1 MGRRSFIKKVLFG
14 SLFTTLNGHASTN
27 HAIGTAEEA
36 PKSRNV
42 RLVFIDTKSSGITLE
57 HQHRIIEIAAI
68 EYINLKPTG
77 NIFHAYVNPER
88 EMDSAAEMVYGL
100 SFSSF
105 LEQQPRFADIAD
117 RLHQFIKGAVVVAH
131 NAPFDVLFLNHEF
144 SLAGKPSVSEMA
156 TEIIDTLKLA
166 KNIRPGKRNN
176 LESLCLY
183 YGIDFSACILPRALR
198 DATLLSQ
205 IYIAMTS

>member
-1 MGRRSFIKKVLFG
+1 MGRRGFIKKVLFG
-14 SLFTTLNGHASTN
+14 SLFTALNGYASTN
-27 HAIGTAEEA
+27 HAMGTSEESLQ
-36 PKSRNV
+36 SRDA
-42 RLVFIDTKSSGITLE
+42 RLVFIDTKSSGISLE
-57 HQHRIIEIAAI
+57 YQHRVIELAAI

-117 RLHQFIKGAVVVAH
+117 SLHQFIKGAVVVSH

-144 SLAGKPSVSEMA
+144 NLVGKPSLTEMSA
-156 TEIIDTLKLA
+156 EIIDTLKLA

-176 LESLCLY
+176 LESLCLC
-183 YGIDFSACILPRALR
+183 YGIDSSACILPRALR
-198 DATLLSQ
+198 DTTLLSQ
-205 IYIAMTS
+205 VYIAMTS

>member
-1 MGRRSFIKKVLFG
+1 MGRRNFIKKVLFG
-14 SLFTTLNGHASTN
+14 SLFTTLNGYASTN
-27 HAIGTAEEA
+27 DAMGTAEELPQSKDA
-36 PKSRNV
+36 
-42 RLVFIDTKSSGITLE
+42 RLVFMDTKSSGITLE

-88 EMDSAAEMVYGL
+88 DMDSAAEMVYGL

-117 RLHQFIKGAVVVAH
+117 SLYQFIKGAVVVAH

-144 SLAGKPSVSEMA
+144 SLVGKPSLTEMSV
-156 TEIIDTLKLA
+156 EIIDTLKLA

-176 LESLCLY
+176 LESLCLC
-183 YGIDFSACILPRALR
+183 YGIDSSACVLPRALR

-205 IYIAMTS
+205 IYIAMTG

>member
-14 SLFTTLNGHASTN
+14 SLFTTLNGYASTN
-27 HAIGTAEEA
+27 HAMKTAEESLQ
-36 PKSRNV
+36 SRNA

-88 EMDSAAEMVYGL
+88 EMDSTAEMVYGL

-105 LEQQPRFADIAD
+105 LEEQPRFSDIAD
-117 RLHQFIKGAVVVAH
+117 SLYQFIKGAVVAAH

-144 SLAGKPSVSEMA
+144 SLVGKPSLTEISE
-156 TEIIDTLKLA
+156 EIIDTLKLA

-183 YGIDFSACILPRALR
+183 YGIDPSACILPRALR

-205 IYIAMTS
+205 VYIAMTS

>member
-14 SLFTTLNGHASTN
+14 SLFTTLNGYASTN
-27 HAIGTAEEA
+27 HAMKTAEESLQ
-36 PKSRNV
+36 SRNA

-88 EMDSAAEMVYGL
+88 EMDSTAEMVYGL

-105 LEQQPRFADIAD
+105 LEEQPRFSDIAD
-117 RLHQFIKGAVVVAH
+117 SLYQFIKGAVVVAH

-144 SLAGKPSVSEMA
+144 SLVGKPSLTEISE
-156 TEIIDTLKLA
+156 EIIDTLKLA

-183 YGIDFSACILPRALR
+183 YGIDPSACILPRALR

-205 IYIAMTS
+205 VYIAMTS